1 MPCAITSGGKIGS
14 DKLSQARILF
24 KSVTVSDYNAIPAI
38 GFDLQPTIEFTEEIR
53 YPDSSTCSLVLTISI
68 KYETYEKFS
77 KVMKEA
83 ILDCVVFAKA

>member
-1 MPCAITSGGKIGS
+1 ME
-14 DKLSQARILF
+14 
-24 KSVTVSDYNAIPAI
+24 VTLGDFLKFVTGADAIPAI

-53 YPDSSTCSLVLTISI
+53 YLDSSTCSLVLTIST

-83 ILDCVVFAKA
+83 ILDCVGFAKA

>member
-1 MPCAITSGGKIGS
+1 ME
-14 DKLSQARILF
+14 
-24 KSVTVSDYNAIPAI
+24 VTFGDFLKFVNGADAIPAI

-53 YPDSSTCSLVLTISI
+53 YPDSSTFRLVLTIST

-83 ILDCVVFAKA
+83 ILNCVGFAKA